1 MSNRGSRRGTV
12 PANSFSVRRK
22 MMRQNRD
29 LARSNN
35 VRAQRVREL
44 EMENAELLQDN
55 DGLRQR
61 IRELERQAEDSEAR
75 RVTDHAMVIKAKLE
89 AQLADLGNMISELGS
104 DPPRKRRSPGTTH
117 AVGRRTSFSYTRPS
131 PSQRRLRE
139 VARDVEELGH
149 ISEHK
154 MSGRRSMNPEQIM
167 ALRTEADCCDPS
179 ESPELG
185 PPPTSDFIRGEP
197 FRDDMP
203 QDTPT
208 KGTPSPRG
216 ILQPIVARSPSPSPR
231 KRMNPSAFES
241 SASPPTS
248 GVKRKFASQLEPID
262 LKLMPVPMPQA
273 REGQNEDS
281 LPQSVA
287 SKQPI
292 QEKTQIKPLKELSST
307 RKGPQPV
314 LSAGRRPL
322 GAKSTNDDVA
332 SPKKRSRM
340 APVDD
345 VSAAKANINKAKKG
359 PGRLKAKPITQA
371 PPVVE
376 VKIEPQSDDEII
388 DDELP
393 KADVAPAPIQKPC
406 DLGAPLVE
414 PELLAPNSP
423 DSVPAVDTTRGDT
436 PPPAD
441 INSQGEAS
449 RPSRRRGS
457 VVSYAEPNLRDKMRR
472 PGKQLVDAVT
482 SRRSSQQEILITQEH
497 VKVKRGS
504 TEAEALP
511 DSSSIS
517 AKNLRAPASPTLRE
531 TSPAAELPSS
541 VATERR
547 KRPSA
552 SMFKL
557 ALDDEDDEATKGGS
571 NDSNPTSDSD
581 VYDMTMSPQPA
592 RAKRKGANRGTKGT
606 RRFSSAT
613 GSDDENIVSHERS
626 TSRRRSMMV

>member
-1 MSNRGSRRGTV
+1 MARLNEVGPMSAEAV
-12 PANSFSVRRK
+12 EILRRK

-44 EMENAELLQDN
+44 EMENAELLQSN
-55 DGLRQR
+55 DDLRQR

-75 RVTDHAMVIKAKLE
+75 RVTDHTMGIKAKLE

-104 DPPRKRRSPGTTH
+104 DPPRKKRSPGATL

-185 PPPTSDFIRGEP
+185 PPPTSDFIRAEP
-197 FRDDMP
+197 FGDDIP

-208 KGTPSPRG
+208 KGMPSPRG

-231 KRMNPSAFES
+231 KRMDPSAFES
-241 SASPPTS
+241 ITSPPTS

-262 LKLMPVPMPQA
+262 LKPKPVPQA
-273 REGQNEDS
+273 REGQEEDS
-281 LPQSVA
+281 LSQSVA
-287 SKQPI
+287 SKQSI
-292 QEKTQIKPLKELSST
+292 KERTQIRPLKELSST
-307 RKGPQPV
+307 GKGPQPV
-314 LSAGRRPL
+314 LSSGRRPL
-322 GAKSTNDDVA
+322 GVKSTNDDVA
-332 SPKKRSRM
+332 SPKKRSRTT
-340 APVDD
+340 PVDD
-345 VSAAKANINKAKKG
+345 VSAAKANINKARKG
-359 PGRLKAKPITQA
+359 PSRSKAQKIPQA
-371 PPVVE
+371 PPIAE
-376 VKIEPQSDDEII
+376 VKIEAQSDDEII

-393 KADVAPAPIQKPC
+393 KAEVAPQPMGKPC

-423 DSVPAVDTTRGDT
+423 DSAPAVDTTRGDT

-497 VKVKRGS
+497 VKVKRES
-504 TEAEALP
+504 TEAGALP
-511 DSSSIS
+511 DNSSIS
-517 AKNLRAPASPTLRE
+517 ARDTGAPASPTVHG
-531 TSPAAELPSS
+531 TSPTAELPSS

-557 ALDDEDDEATKGGS
+557 ALNDEGDEGTKGSS

-592 RAKRKGANRGTKGT
+592 RTKRKGANRGTKGT

-613 GSDDENIVSHERS
+613 GSDDEDIVSHERS